1 MNSPLVLCLALL
13 AASVNAGMANY
24 HRHLPETLLPSQ
36 YGYFD
41 YIRTLNSTQTRA
53 TPNSAVREVTVQH
66 SAQQEKSYFL
76 LHLPIFIPYGKK
88 VIDPPGG
95 AILAAHHFNTAN
107 SSIVP
112 QVKDCGY
119 RITLEFHNTRRS
131 PLEASRQLYDVLMR
145 QPEGVG
151 TTQQPYPAAII
162 GALFTRVSIPLATLS
177 GVFKLPMVNHGST
190 STKLDDKGQYPT
202 FGRVIAS
209 TRGTAVATAKY
220 FTQLKVLHLGV
231 LYVGDDYG
239 ESQARELQSEA
250 EQLGIKVVVASFDL
264 EPKNTLSLRIE
275 QAIRKLR
282 QSDFRYFVGVFYKSQ
297 LEVIMREA
305 YKLGIAGPGYFWLF
319 QEEMGELIRDYVVK
333 GGANDTLVQALH
345 GSAEITTDS
354 SPDVLA
360 GRRGYDAFMEAWPG
374 GMIGNEEFESYLQT
388 KLPFENHPLSSKF
401 REKPNYLTRL
411 MYDAVMSV
419 GLGACKAA
427 KERNI
432 YFSGTTLYEAF
443 KQNQFDGASGRVV
456 IDKKTGTRDHNTV
469 LYSMYNI
476 VADNP
481 EENGDVKFLAKVTS
495 IYENN
500 KAEMNPKTELKDDE
514 IDAQWIPVQG
524 VDFIYSNDETTALMD
539 LPPLHV
545 THSTMSDALK
555 IFGYILC
562 GFILLL
568 STLAASWTYAY
579 RNTKVIKKAQPEFL
593 IMLCLGTFVMGTTIV
608 PMSLEEP
615 VDQNLLDGACMSL
628 PWLFSIGFVVSFSA
642 LLSKQ
647 IRINKIFHT
656 KQFRRVE
663 VRPKDALRPFVIL
676 FLLNFTVLLTWTLV
690 APIEYVRSPSGS
702 HDRFGRSQSTSASC
716 SVENTAAGITFLS
729 FLLAINFVVVVYANV
744 EAYKARDI
752 KTEFSES
759 RYIGIS
765 MVCILQACLVG
776 LPVMATAKDSR
787 SSLFA
792 TLTILITI
800 TCLAILLPI
809 FMPKYMFLRQLK
821 HEAKVKEERKKAQDE
836 GKMSKTHSVSR
847 STNSEGMKI
856 LDKNEDPTIQT
867 ANLRKKIAQAQR
879 QTVMLQRINFEM
891 KDDLTKMRQPVSK

>member
-1 MNSPLVLCLALL
+1 MNTLLSLCLALL
-13 AASVNAGMANY
+13 LATSCSGIATN

-41 YIRTLNSTQTRA
+41 YIRTLNSTQTRV
-53 TPNSAVREVTVQH
+53 TPNSGVQEVTVQH
-66 SAQQEKSYFL
+66 NGQQQKSYNL
-76 LHLPIFIPYGKK
+76 IHLPIFLPYGKK
-88 VIDPPGG
+88 VIDPPGA

-107 SSIVP
+107 ETIVP

-119 RITLEFHNTRRS
+119 RITLEFHNTMRS

-151 TTQQPYPAAII
+151 TPHQPYPGAII
-162 GALFTRVSIPLATLS
+162 GALFSSVSIPLATLS
-177 GVFKLPMVNHGST
+177 GVFKLPMINHGST
-190 STKLDDKGQYPT
+190 STKLDDKGQCPT

-209 TRGTAVATAKY
+209 TRGTAGAMAKY
-220 FTQLKVLHLGV
+220 FTEIKVLHLGV
-231 LYVGDDYG
+231 LHVGDEYG
-239 ESQARELQSEA
+239 ESQARELQSAA
-250 EQLGIKVVVASFDL
+250 EQLGIKVVVASFVL
-264 EPKNTLSLRIE
+264 EPTNTLSSRIE
-275 QAIRKLR
+275 QAIRQLR
-282 QSDFRYFVGVFYKSQ
+282 QSDFRYFVGVFYKAQ
-297 LEVIMREA
+297 LKDIMREA
-305 YKLGIAGPGYFWLF
+305 YRHGIAGPGYFWMF
-319 QEEMGELIRDYVVK
+319 QEELGELTRGYVVE
-333 GGANDTLVQALH
+333 GGGDDTLVQALH
-345 GSAEITTDS
+345 GSAVITTDS

-360 GRRGYDAFMEAWPG
+360 GRRGYDAFMEAWPEG
-374 GMIGNEEFESYLQT
+374 LISNEEFESYLQT
-388 KLPFENHPLSSKF
+388 KLPFQNHPLSSKF
-401 REKPNYLTRL
+401 RENPNYLTRL

-419 GLGACKAA
+419 GLAACKAA
-427 KERNI
+427 KERNVF
-432 YFSGTTLYEAF
+432 FSGTTLYEAF

-456 IDKKTGTRDHNTV
+456 IDQKTGTRDHNTV

-476 VADNP
+476 VANNP
-481 EENGDVKFLAKVTS
+481 EENGNVKVLAKVTS

-500 KAEMNPKTELKDDE
+500 AEMNPTTELRPNE
-514 IDAQWIPVQG
+514 ISAQWIPLQG
-524 VDFIYSNDETTALMD
+524 VDFIYSNDETTAPMD

-545 THSTMSDALK
+545 THSTMADALQ
-555 IFGYILC
+555 IFGYVLC

-568 STLAASWTYAY
+568 SLLAASWTYLH

-593 IMLCLGTFVMGTTIV
+593 IMLCAGTFVMGTTIV

-615 VDQNLLDGACMSL
+615 VDQNVLDGACMSL

-647 IRINKIFHT
+647 IRINKIFQT

-663 VRPKDALRPFVIL
+663 VRPKDVLGPFVIL
-676 FLLNFTVLLTWTLV
+676 FFLNFTVLLTWTLV

-702 HDRFGRSQSTSASC
+702 HDRYGRLQSTSASC

-729 FLLAINFVVVVYANV
+729 VLLAINFVVILYANV
-744 EAYKARDI
+744 EAYKARGI

-765 MVCILQACLVG
+765 MVCILQAYLIG
-776 LPVMATAKDSR
+776 LPVMATATDSR

-792 TLTILITI
+792 TMTILITV

-809 FMPKYMFLRQLK
+809 FMPKYMFLRQWK
-821 HEAKVKEERKKAQDE
+821 QEVKAKEEQKKAQDE
-836 GKMSKTHSVSR
+836 GKISKTQMVLR
-847 STNSEGMKI
+847 SSTPEGIKI
-856 LDKNEDPTIQT
+856 LDKSEEETIQT

-879 QTVMLQRINFEM
+879 QTVMLKKINFEI
-891 KDDLTKMRQPVSK
+891 KDDLTKMRQPVAK